1 MSAANNNNILDL
13 LPKLSI
19 PECEIIY
26 NLGET
31 LLYDDRGDIG
41 FFTYRKRKNHYYN
54 GKKSEDHPS
63 PVHHWQLGALLV
75 LFSEIAGLLA
85 IAREMKKPPVE
96 EEKIITYLDN
106 TYL

>member
-1 MSAANNNNILDL
+1 MSGLLDILPD
-13 LPKLSI
+13 LSI
-19 PECEIIY
+19 GECELIY

-31 LLYDDRGDIG
+31 LLYDDRQDIG

-75 LFSEIAGLLA
+75 LFSEIAGLVA
-85 IAREMKKPPVE
+85 IAREMQKPPQE
-96 EEKIITYLDN
+96 EERIITYLDN
-106 TYL
+106 SNL